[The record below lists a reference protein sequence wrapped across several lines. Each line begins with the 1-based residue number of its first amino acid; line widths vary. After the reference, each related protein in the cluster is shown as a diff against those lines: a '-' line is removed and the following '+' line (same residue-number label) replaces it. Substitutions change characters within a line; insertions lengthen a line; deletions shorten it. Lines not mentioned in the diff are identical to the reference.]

1 MIWWIIGLTVVIF
14 WALLYPVTDY
24 WQRWFSRKVLKKGHS
39 GSGAL
44 EGKPVICLTFDDGP
58 NPEITPQILDVL
70 AEYHIPATFFLV
82 GYRAERSPELVK
94 KILEHGHEI
103 GVHTYDHC
111 HAYSM
116 FAYKSIKTIRRG
128 IRILENITGES
139 IVWFRPPWG
148 ALNFFEVATVKHFN
162 LRIVLWT
169 ANAIDWDIKTTPL
182 QIVER
187 LKRKL
192 QPGCIIVVHD
202 AGGDPGAP
210 RHTLDALPQFIEQ
223 AQAEGYRFLT
233 LTAIQ
238 G

>member
-1 MIWWIIGLTVVIF
+1 MVWWIIGLTVVIF
-14 WALLYPVTDY
+14 WALLYPVPDY

-39 GSGAL
+39 GKSGT

-94 KILEHGHEI
+94 KILDHGHEI
-103 GVHTYDHC
+103 GVHTYDHF

-116 FAYKSIKTIRRG
+116 FAYKSISTIRRG
-128 IRILENITGES
+128 IRILENITGKS
-139 IVWFRPPWG
+139 MVWFRPPWG
-148 ALNFFEVATVKHFN
+148 ALNFFELTAVRQFN

-169 ANAIDWDIKTTPL
+169 ANAMDWDIKTTPL

-192 QPGCIIVVHD
+192 QPGCIIVIHD

-210 RHTLDALPQFIEQ
+210 RHTLEALPQFIEQ
-223 AQAEGYRFLT
+223 AQAEGYHFAT